1 MSFKYELLKT
11 LVRLIGFKN
20 RGFAGGAEA
29 IVTKA
34 KARNAKNPIPELRDA
49 EINVERITIDGCPL
63 LVMTH
68 KPRAKRANLERITWR
83 CLNAMASGDCAKSS
97 AIRIPARMRA

>member
-49 EINVERITIDGCPL
+49 EINVERIT
-63 LVMTH
+63 
-68 KPRAKRANLERITWR
+68 WR